1 MLYDELSTNLG
12 LWHVNSMVLPPKLI
26 NGAVGGVKF
35 AVYNATPMLNLKLL
49 IYPGKYAGA
58 DVSHRLP
65 TYNPAVDAGTP
76 NHGVVIEPLNIPFTN
91 IDATEPLN
99 DPAM

>member
-1 MLYDELSTNLG
+1 MDPVAVSVSGNGENPDTATVPVIGVAMLYDELSTNLG

-65 TYNPAVDAGTP
+65 T
-76 NHGVVIEPLNIPFTN
+76 
-91 IDATEPLN
+91 
-99 DPAM
+99 